1 MTHVATES
9 TSHNFKL
16 HCIHFLSWFTCAWN
30 PITAALIGNEALCDT
45 ARNIVTAVVTDGV
58 AMVIIFSIDNMIF
71 SPGLEKKVKRAQKGK
86 RPFLARIGSFVIE
99 TAKVGGMTALALVGD
114 AKGCELEDCNLDFGK
129 SKAPKRTSNK
139 FGDSISLL
147 HANAGS
153 CQGPAFAISES
164 NIADL

>member
-9 TSHNFKL
+9 TSHDFKL
-16 HCIHFLSWFTCAWN
+16 HCIYFLSWFTFAWN
-30 PITAALIGNEALCDT
+30 PITA
-45 ARNIVTAVVTDGV
+45 
-58 AMVIIFSIDNMIF
+58 
-71 SPGLEKKVKRAQKGK
+71 
-86 RPFLARIGSFVIE
+86 
-99 TAKVGGMTALALVGD
+99 ALVGD

-147 HANAGS
+147 HTNAGS